1 MGRKRGE
8 KPKKKERKKKV
19 APTPSPPRKEIAMRD
34 FEELATAAAA
44 CVCRYL
50 HDTNRDGAWTR
61 PDGDDA
67 VEGKKKKKKKKK
79 RFFLH

>member
-1 MGRKRGE
+1 
-8 KPKKKERKKKV
+8 
-19 APTPSPPRKEIAMRD
+19 MRD